1 MITVSLCM
9 IVKNEERI
17 LARCLNSIAD
27 LVDEVIIVDT
37 GSTDDTKRI
46 AAEYTDRI
54 YDFIWTGDFA
64 EARNY
69 AFSKAGM
76 EYIYSADADEVLDET
91 NRAAFLRLKETLLPE
106 IDIVQMYYTNQLSHG
121 TVYNYD
127 KELRPKLFKRLRT
140 FRWQGAVHEQ
150 VGLEPVIYDSEVEIR
165 HMPESNHKDRDLA
178 AFLRIIREGERLDK
192 RLHGLYA
199 RELFIAGEDQ
209 DFLDA
214 GFFFEES
221 CRDTARDAEEIKEAA
236 CAAARAARIAG
247 DTGKFFKY
255 AMKVVACEGCAEIC
269 CELGD
274 YYLGEQDI
282 DEAVVWYYNAAYET
296 ESILNLSCSGE
307 IPLYG
312 LAECYRAAG
321 NEAQAAEY
329 ERLARDAAARN
340 HTAG

>member
-1 MITVSLCM
+1 
-9 IVKNEERI
+9 
-17 LARCLNSIAD
+17 
-27 LVDEVIIVDT
+27 
-37 GSTDDTKRI
+37 
-46 AAEYTDRI
+46 
-54 YDFIWTGDFA
+54 
-64 EARNY
+64 
-69 AFSKAGM
+69 
-76 EYIYSADADEVLDET
+76 
-91 NRAAFLRLKETLLPE
+91 
-106 IDIVQMYYTNQLSHG
+106 
-121 TVYNYD
+121 
-127 KELRPKLFKRLRT
+127 
-140 FRWQGAVHEQ
+140 
-150 VGLEPVIYDSEVEIR
+150 
-165 HMPESNHKDRDLA
+165 MPESNHKDRDLA

-274 YYLGEQDI
+274 YYLREQDI